1 MKINYKLK
9 EIYNR
14 IFLVTIKDPYDLA
27 MTFCRLQEYYESP
40 FKQIRNKAFTM
51 TEFQRLYAK
60 EFGDGIFSYP
70 IDWAG
75 FNVPGDVF
83 DKFIQENFE
92 DWGSEYDF
100 VTEDIYA
107 KIKDDNNSRDYLIAA
122 GPKDIDTINHEI
134 CHALYYLDSEYKQNV
149 NSIIS
154 ELNVS
159 LFEHFKTQLL
169 EKGYSKNVIVDEIN
183 AYLCFDGEKIITDD
197 IKMNKKENKNFQHVQ
212 NKLKAFF
219 ASTLSTR
226 K

>member
-107 KIKDDNNSRDYLIAA
+107 KIKDDNNSRYYLIAA

-154 ELNVS
+154 ELNVL

>member
-60 EFGDGIFSYP
+60 EFGDGIFTYP

-75 FNVPGDVF
+75 FNVPGEVF
-83 DKFIQENFE
+83 DKFIQEDFK
-92 DWGSEYDF
+92 DWGNEYDF
-100 VTEDIYA
+100 VTEDIYTEV
-107 KIKDDNNSRDYLIAA
+107 KDDNNSRYYLIAA

-134 CHALYYLDSEYKQNV
+134 CHALYYLDSEYKENV

-159 LFEHFKTQLL
+159 LFQHFKTQLL
-169 EKGYSKNVIVDEIN
+169 DKGYSKNVIIDEIN
-183 AYLCFDGEKIITDD
+183 AYLCFDGDKIITDD
-197 IKMNKKENKNFQHVQ
+197 MKMNKKEKKNFQDIQ
-212 NKLKAFF
+212 RKLKVFF

>member
-60 EFGDGIFSYP
+60 EFGDGIFTYP

-75 FNVPGDVF
+75 FNVPGEVF
-83 DKFIQENFE
+83 DKFIQEDFK
-92 DWGSEYDF
+92 DWGNEYDF
-100 VTEDIYA
+100 VTEDIYTEV
-107 KIKDDNNSRDYLIAA
+107 KDDNNSRYYLIAA

-154 ELNVS
+154 ELNVL